1 MKKKSIIFY
10 YFTRQINELLESKR
24 SLFYERIDKKFSK
37 LIQHFKNNLKEMNK
51 KNMIYIL
58 IYSSLFVEVM
68 KSYFKVE
75 MTGYLEVES
84 KSLFLDYLKYQN
96 MQNIKKVGIL
106 LGGDNWKRV
115 ALNDDHE

>member
-1 MKKKSIIFY
+1 MKSIIISY
-10 YFTRQINELLESKR
+10 LTRYIFQLLDNKR
-24 SLFYERIDKKFSK
+24 VMFYEIIDKKVSK
-37 LIQHFKNNLKEMNK
+37 LIQRFKQNLKEMNK
-51 KNMIYIL
+51 KNMIYVL
-58 IYSSLFVEVM
+58 IYCSLFVEVI
-68 KSYFKVE
+68 KKYFNVE